1 MGNESWHIIP
11 ESVPVDSGKLFTG
24 LTFYGGDKLKTSLIF
39 GPIRLW
45 RNKSRFLLML
55 SLILFLLF
63 TEKMIGVALPGD
75 QKSSVGF
82 EKIFR
87 FKSILVKEA
96 LLKSG
101 FTIHYLKQ
109 DETLYRLSQNYYV
122 SVSSLMMI
130 NQISNPNLIPVGK
143 KLYIP
148 PVDYQSGQ
156 LRRYKVKS
164 GDSLQE
170 LLSRFDLELWQF
182 KRLNPDPLKHSL
194 KKETILYLPKKEIN
208 RLSRSAPTISIIR
221 PVWGRITSRF
231 GRRWGR
237 MHHGIDLAAPIGTPI
252 RAAAA
257 GKVAFTGWNGG
268 YGWFIKLKH
277 GAYNTNYG
285 HLSTILVSNGGYVQ
299 RGDLIGLV
307 GATGR
312 AYGSHLHFEL
322 EVEGKKVDPLSYL
335 GLK

>member
-1 MGNESWHIIP
+1 M
-11 ESVPVDSGKLFTG
+11 
-24 LTFYGGDKLKTSLIF
+24 LKTSLIF